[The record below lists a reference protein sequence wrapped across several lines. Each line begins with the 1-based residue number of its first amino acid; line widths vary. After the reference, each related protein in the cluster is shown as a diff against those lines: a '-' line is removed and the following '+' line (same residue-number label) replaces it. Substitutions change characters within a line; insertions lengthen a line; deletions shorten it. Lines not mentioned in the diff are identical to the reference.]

1 MKVLVVDDSRAIRTL
16 ITNVLKKNEHEVIS
30 AANGQEAL
38 DRLEENPDISVAL
51 VDWNMPIMDGL
62 TFVQTVRS
70 NVGYAKLYIMMITTE
85 VEMSQVQRAIEAGAN
100 EYLMKPFG
108 ADELLARMQMLPGAE
123 SA

>member
-1 MKVLVVDDSRAIRTL
+1 MHTSVVDDSRAIRRL
-16 ITNVLKKNEHEVIS
+16 ITDVLTRNEHEVLC

-70 NVGYAKLYIMMITTE
+70 NAEHANLHIMMITTE

-100 EYLMKPFG
+100 EYLMKPSG